1 MHIAH
6 DIRVFCK
13 KGQKVNTISFSFDI
27 SNFLNL
33 LNKNWGVRQTNYTAN
48 SNQVQFLTVT
58 QKPTAANN
66 YTLQYRMDTK
76 AIEPYKDYV
85 SSSSRW
91 AMMFGIK
98 YKFN

>member
-1 MHIAH
+1 MNVSQWFLAF
-6 DIRVFCK
+6 FCWM
-13 KGQKVNTISFSFDI
+13 QLSIP
-27 SNFLNL
+27 FLNL